1 VRCFPAGFLDHMN
14 HDHMNHDT
22 EDDDVGVIVTERV

>member
-1 VRCFPAGFLDHMN
+1 VRCFPAGFL
-14 HDHMNHDT
+14 DHMNHDT